1 MGKRLINVDE
11 VEEIIPVLVGKLLE
25 NNLITE
31 KQADQII
38 CAIFND
44 NCLGEYGE
52 GDVETM
58 ANEEYNKWLILYFDM
73 QSINLQFNCNDIAS
87 SLKAQRDKIKQFC
100 IDCLTGVK
108 HQADSFLFDTNA
120 CIFSTSETRELLFSH
135 EEYLILEAD
144 TTKAVDG
151 KYPLDYA
158 TEIIE
163 SNLDDIIDYIVQSGT
178 ETYNDRTPK
187 GLRMCNLTGE
197 PLQANVL
204 EHIEDIILNIKDH
217 YETFAVVPRGK
228 SKLQVYMTI
237 SNGTNGAEG
246 CIINSM
252 EDVLNVLKNLRKY
265 KGVNWSQLLEV
276 GIDNA
281 DDLYWWYVTFSIDT
295 TAV

>member
-11 VEEIIPVLVGKLLE
+11 VEEIVPVLVGKLLE

-31 KQADQII
+31 EQADQII

-44 NCLGEYGE
+44 NDRL
-52 GDVETM
+52 
-58 ANEEYNKWLILYFDM
+58 NE
-73 QSINLQFNCNDIAS
+73 
-87 SLKAQRDKIKQFC
+87 
-100 IDCLTGVK
+100 
-108 HQADSFLFDTNA
+108 
-120 CIFSTSETRELLFSH
+120 
-135 EEYLILEAD
+135 
-144 TTKAVDG
+144 
-151 KYPLDYA
+151 
-158 TEIIE
+158 
-163 SNLDDIIDYIVQSGT
+163 
-178 ETYNDRTPK
+178 
-187 GLRMCNLTGE
+187 
-197 PLQANVL
+197 
-204 EHIEDIILNIKDH
+204 
-217 YETFAVVPRGK
+217 
-228 SKLQVYMTI
+228 I

>member
-1 MGKRLINVDE
+1 M
-11 VEEIIPVLVGKLLE
+11 
-25 NNLITE
+25 T
-31 KQADQII
+31 
-38 CAIFND
+38 
-44 NCLGEYGE
+44 
-52 GDVETM
+52 
-58 ANEEYNKWLILYFDM
+58 NEEYNKWLILYFDM

-144 TTKAVDG
+144 TTKVVDG

-158 TEIIE
+158 TEIVE
-163 SNLDDIIDYIVQSGT
+163 SNLDTIIDYIVQSGT
-178 ETYNDRTPK
+178 ETYNDRTSRGFGNRWSPYNEEERKQVIKLFNSGTWYDTFGALKNLYYERTPK
-187 GLRMCNLTGE
+187 GLRMCNLT
-197 PLQANVL
+197 
-204 EHIEDIILNIKDH
+204 
-217 YETFAVVPRGK
+217 GK

-295 TAV
+295 TAI

>member
-38 CAIFND
+38 RAIFND

-52 GDVETM
+52 RDVHQDVETM

-120 CIFSTSETRELLFSH
+120 CSIRYIT
-135 EEYLILEAD
+135 Y
-144 TTKAVDG
+144 
-151 KYPLDYA
+151 
-158 TEIIE
+158 
-163 SNLDDIIDYIVQSGT
+163 SNYRS
-178 ETYNDRTPK
+178 
-187 GLRMCNLTGE
+187 
-197 PLQANVL
+197 LQ
-204 EHIEDIILNIKDH
+204 
-217 YETFAVVPRGK
+217 
-228 SKLQVYMTI
+228 LQVSFHSI
-237 SNGTNGAEG
+237 RSLSKSVSSRS
-246 CIINSM
+246 C
-252 EDVLNVLKNLRKY
+252 
-265 KGVNWSQLLEV
+265 LLSF
-276 GIDNA
+276 
-281 DDLYWWYVTFSIDT
+281 T
-295 TAV
+295 